1 MRDWKQ
7 VEETNTLGEQM
18 DVINENSK
26 SSEFLDNIVD
36 DVISNRIYLY
46 R

>member
-7 VEETNTLGEQM
+7 VKETNTLGEQM

-26 SSEFLDNIVD
+26 SSKFLDEIIDNI
-36 DVISNRIYLY
+36 ISNRIYLY

>member
-26 SSEFLDNIVD
+26 SSKFLDEIID
-36 DVISNRIYLY
+36 DIISNRIYLY

>member
-26 SSEFLDNIVD
+26 SSEFLDEIID
-36 DVISNRIYLY
+36 DIISNRIHLY